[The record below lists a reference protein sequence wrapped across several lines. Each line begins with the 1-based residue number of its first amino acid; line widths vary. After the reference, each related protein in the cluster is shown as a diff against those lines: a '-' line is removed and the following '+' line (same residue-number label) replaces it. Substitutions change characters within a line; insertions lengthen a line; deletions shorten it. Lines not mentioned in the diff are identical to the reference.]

1 MLQTVVLEATLSK
14 PVLRRATIIAAIVG
28 TLLGLINHG
37 DKMLD
42 GTLDGTGLF
51 KIVLTY
57 FVPFSVSLVSSVLT
71 VMDREKARLNR

>member
-1 MLQTVVLEATLSK
+1 MLQTIVLEAALSK
-14 PVLRRATIIAAIVG
+14 QVLKRATIIAAIVG